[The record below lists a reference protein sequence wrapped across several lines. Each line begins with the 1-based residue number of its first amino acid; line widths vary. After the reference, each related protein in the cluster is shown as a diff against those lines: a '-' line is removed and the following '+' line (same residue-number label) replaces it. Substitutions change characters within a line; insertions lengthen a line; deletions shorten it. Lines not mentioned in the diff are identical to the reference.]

1 MSQSTLAGYQTSGH
15 DVAQPTTDTDSRRTI
30 VVDAAT
36 TNLSLGSWETFRTV
50 AELTQDSLE
59 AHA

>member
-1 MSQSTLAGYQTSGH
+1 MSQSTLAGLETTG
-15 DVAQPTTDTDSRRTI
+15 TTDAPTPTDSRRTI

-36 TNLSLGSWETFRTV
+36 TNLSLESFHTFRVV